1 MGFGELI
8 LLIFGLPIV
17 VLWRTLYGRP
27 WRVDATDPRERRR
40 QQCCRISFLTLLV
53 PVSYL
58 AFIIFLILWQTYFGG
73 PYKVLQVYKTWL
85 GIGAWLVVFSSS
97 IGAVLAICGT
107 RKGALSDN
115 GFGLLASHLVA
126 LGYIWIASS
135 TFGQP
140 MPG

>member
-1 MGFGELI
+1 MGI
-8 LLIFGLPIV
+8 LLLVLVLPIV

-27 WRVDATDPRERRR
+27 WRVDATVPRERRR

-53 PVSYL
+53 AVLYY
-58 AFIIFLILWQTYFGG
+58 AFIIALILWQMYFGG
-73 PYKVLQVYKTWL
+73 PHKVLQVYKTWL
-85 GIGAWLVVFSSS
+85 GIGAWLVVYSSS
-97 IGAVLAICGT
+97 VGAVLAICGT
-107 RKGALSDN
+107 GKGALSDN
-115 GFGLLASHLVA
+115 GFGLLASHIVA